1 MTSTAQRDYSIC
13 LSCPACGAIYICI
26 CFVIN
31 EFLVI
36 ISATAFHVFEPGID
50 RYDVL
55 RNTQPTVNGGVGH
68 LGRIMLIGVF
78 VFQYDG
84 WLRSIQAKGLYD
96 RHFSSL
102 MVMPNIRGLP

>member
-1 MTSTAQRDYSIC
+1 
-13 LSCPACGAIYICI
+13 
-26 CFVIN
+26 VIN